1 MKIFVVG
8 GGGREHALVWKLSQ
22 SPHASS
28 IHCAPGNPGI
38 AMETLRDGT
47 PVQCVPIKATDVD
60 TLLDYAKRERPDLT
74 VVGPDDPLALGLVD
88 KLQGAGLPVWGPT
101 QRAAQFESSKAFAQ
115 DFMQRHGIPSPE
127 AAAFSTPEDA
137 IAFAEHLRWSC
148 AIKADGLALGKGVLL
163 CRSESEAKHAIGH
176 ILEDRAFGR
185 AGERIV
191 IQELLEGPEISMHA
205 FCDGTTLKVFPTS
218 QDHKRVFDGNE
229 GPNTGGMGAYSPAP
243 LLDAR
248 ALSSIQQ
255 DVFDRWMR
263 GCAADGIAFC
273 GLIYPGLVLTQD
285 GPKVIEFN
293 ARFGDPEAQVYL
305 PRLES
310 DLVEVL
316 CASIEGRLSGI
327 DLRWSDDVVVCVV
340 MASAG
345 YPGTYQ
351 DGKTIHGLEAAAS
364 MPDVKVFYSGTR
376 SAEGGVVTSGGRIL
390 GVTARAGAL
399 ADAVQRA
406 YAAVAKIQFEGAHY
420 RRDIAAGA
428 NG

>member
-22 SPHASS
+22 SRHASS

-38 AMETLRDGT
+38 GRETLRNGA
-47 PVQCVPIKATDVD
+47 PVECVPIKATDVD
-60 TLLDYAKRERPDLT
+60 ALVDYAKRERFDLT

-88 KLQGAGLPVWGPT
+88 ALEAAGLRAWGPT

-127 AAAFSTPEDA
+127 AATFTRPADA
-137 IAFAEHLRWSC
+137 IAFAERLGWSC
-148 AIKADGLALGKGVLL
+148 AIKADGLALGKGVIL
-163 CRSESEAKHAIGH
+163 CRSESEAKHAIAQ
-176 ILEDRAFGR
+176 ILEERAFGR

-191 IQELLEGPEISMHA
+191 IQELLEGPEVSMHA
-205 FCDGTTLKVFPTS
+205 FCDGSTLEVFPTS
-218 QDHKRVFDGNE
+218 QDHKRVFDGNT

-243 LLDAR
+243 LLDAGE
-248 ALSSIQQ
+248 LESIQR

-263 GCAADGIAFC
+263 GCAAEGIAFR
-273 GLIYPGLVLTQD
+273 GLIYPGLVLTKN

-293 ARFGDPEAQVYL
+293 ARLGDPEAQVYL
-305 PRLES
+305 PRLDS

-316 CASIEGRLSGI
+316 LASVEGRLSEI
-327 DLRWSDDVVVCVV
+327 DLRWSEEAVVCVI

-345 YPGTYQ
+345 YPGTYE
-351 DGKTIHGLEAAAS
+351 DGKPIHGLEAAAS
-364 MPDVKVFYSGTR
+364 MPGVKIFHSGTKHAQ
-376 SAEGGVVTSGGRIL
+376 SGVVTSGGRVL

-406 YAAVAKIQFEGAHY
+406 YAAVAEIRFEGAHY
-420 RRDIAAGA
+420 RRDIAAA
-428 NG
+428 AV